1 MEFSGDSALETGN
14 GAQALLNAIMAVS
27 SDLDLHSILNQIV
40 ASACDV
46 THAERGFLGVL
57 GENGQLID
65 YVVHGF
71 TEDEVKA
78 MGDLPFGLGLISNPH
93 PLRLRGLGDHPE
105 AYGFPANHP
114 PGESFLSMPVRI
126 GDSVF
131 GNLYLS
137 QKADGEHFT
146 NGDESRVDAL
156 ARVAGL
162 MVRNARRYAVSERR
176 REWVEASAEIA
187 ESLHDATRIDETLS
201 LIVSGAR
208 RVSRAALVAVV
219 RRTDGGF
226 EVPAC
231 SGSPSATLPVLL
243 DLFSDEIDTV
253 RQSGELLTCL
263 YDGDGTAVI
272 VPLTAQL
279 SDQGVMLAILERGR
293 GQLLDEDR
301 ELVSSFVAHASL
313 ALDRAQAIVDRHELM
328 LVNDRDR
335 IARDLHDLVIQRLFA
350 TGLQLQGARRF
361 SPTSEG
367 QDRIDTAVTE
377 LDQAIRDI
385 RSTIYELQ
393 HGNDSTPRADLN
405 NLIREYADTL
415 GFTPQI
421 RVIGALD
428 SLVNRTLADQLL
440 AVARE
445 ALSNCARHA
454 EARACL
460 VEVEVDSDWLLLRVT
475 DNGQGVDEEV
485 RESGLRNLR
494 RRAEQL
500 GGEMTLEGIQPSGTC
515 LSWRVPTDA

>member
-1 MEFSGDSALETGN
+1 VETSGDVELETGN
-14 GAQALLNAIMAVS
+14 GTQAMLNAILAVS

-46 THAERGFLGVL
+46 THAGRGFLGVL
-57 GENGQLID
+57 GENGELID
-65 YVVHGF
+65 YVVHGY

-126 GDSVF
+126 GDAVF

-137 QKADGEHFT
+137 QKDDGEHFT
-146 NGDESRVDAL
+146 NGDEARVDAL

-219 RRTDGGF
+219 RHTEGGF

-231 SGSPSATLPVLL
+231 SGDPSGTLPVLL
-243 DLFSDEIDTV
+243 DLFSDEIDLV
-253 RQSGELLTCL
+253 RQSSELLTCR

-293 GQLLDEDR
+293 GRLLDEDR

-328 LVNDRDR
+328 LVHDRDR

-361 SPTSEG
+361 SPSPEG
-367 QDRIDTAVTE
+367 QDRIDTAVQE

-405 NLIREYADTL
+405 NLIREYAETL

-428 SLVNRTLADQLL
+428 SLVNRQLADQLL

-454 EARACL
+454 QASACL
-460 VEVEVDSDWLLLRVT
+460 VEVEVDSDWLLLAVT
-475 DNGQGVDEEV
+475 DNGQGVSDEV

-494 RRAEQL
+494 RRAQQL
-500 GGEMTLEGIQPSGTC
+500 GGEMTLEGIAPHGTC
-515 LSWRVPTDA
+515 LSWRVPTGA